1 MRHRLSGRHFGRT
14 ASHRAALYRNLA
26 NALLSYEVIKTTVP
40 KAKELRRFVEPLI
53 TLAKVDSVANRRLA
67 FARLRD
73 DAVVAKLFNVI
84 GKLSANRPGG
94 YTRIIKAGLRPGDKA
109 PVAYIMLTDR
119 PEVQDDSANTEAS
132 ASENA

>member
-14 ASHRAALYRNLA
+14 AAHRAALYRNLA
-26 NALLSYEVIKTTVP
+26 NALLRFEVIKTTVP

-73 DAVVAKLFNVI
+73 DEIVAKLFTVI

-94 YTRIIKAGLRPGDKA
+94 YTRIIKAGLRNGDKV

-119 PEVQDDSANTEAS
+119 PEVAEDVTEA
-132 ASENA
+132 APAENA